1 MVKPSELIKLKIVSI
16 LIQIS
21 KSNVSCKKS
30 HWTAIIA
37 WNSLKFLWVFSLF
50 MSLWTIVAQVV
61 KVCF

>member
-16 LIQIS
+16 LVQIS

-30 HWTAIIA
+30 DWTAIIA